1 MSPIDAVAARLGL
14 RIDQE
19 EREFVADEQLRMV
32 WAHAAAG
39 TIVATAFA
47 VLMAINFRQAVG
59 LFPVYVWIAVK
70 IAIAAIRVTQA
81 QLFRHEGSPGG
92 VSWRRRTYAMLALDG
107 LVFGAAGYALVGLD
121 HSTAALA
128 IASLCGI
135 ACVAAFGLQVDR
147 IAAAAYIVPILGP
160 AAAGCFLRGDAF
172 GAYCGAGLAL
182 FMLQAHISAS
192 RAALRLAEVFLL
204 RKHAARISAERAEA
218 LELVERQSAVKSQ
231 FLGTVSHELRTPI
244 HGMLGVARLVH
255 VESTDPLVKHRMEL
269 IESSGTHLLSLVTDL
284 IDVSRIDSGQMR
296 IHRVTFD
303 LFSEV
308 ERVAD
313 IYAVRAAEKGLAF
326 TLDSDLSG
334 PTWVNGDPARTR
346 QVLHNLL
353 GNAIKFTNEGW
364 IQLSVLLGERL
375 GDVTFRIRDTGIG
388 ISEEDQKT
396 VFDAFRQVSPKSDG
410 RRQGTGLGLTIAH
423 EIAQLLDGSIQL
435 RSTPGFGSIFEFQVR
450 LEPADPPVM
459 SASAA
464 TVAEDDEGGFRIL
477 VVEDNDVNFLIA
489 SSMLANLGHQVE
501 RAMEGGDA
509 VRRAL
514 REIDRPELILMD
526 CMMPG
531 MDGFEA
537 TRSIRVQ
544 ESAMGLSRVPIIALS
559 AIVDEDMG
567 RKALAAGMDDALG
580 KPFSNE
586 DLRRAIRPWLALHD
600 SERVGALKQED
611 GRTVLTNEGSG
622 VLRTRR
628 PS

>member
-1 MSPIDAVAARLGL
+1 MSPIDSVAARLGL
-14 RIDQE
+14 QIDQE
-19 EREFVADEQLRMV
+19 ERSFVADEQLRMV

-39 TIVATAFA
+39 TIVATTFA
-47 VLMAINFRQAVG
+47 ILMAVNFRQAVG
-59 LFPVYVWIAVK
+59 ALPVDTWIAAK
-70 IAIAAIRVTQA
+70 ILIATVRVWQA
-81 QLFRHEGSPGG
+81 RLFRREGTPGG
-92 VSWRRRTYAMLALDG
+92 MAWRRRTYVMLAVDG
-107 LVFGAAGYALVGLD
+107 MVFGAAGFVLVGLD

-147 IAAAAYIVPILGP
+147 LAAAAYIIPILGP
-160 AAAGCFLRGDAF
+160 TAIGCFMRGDAF
-172 GAYCGAGLAL
+172 GMYCGAGLTL

-204 RKHAARISAERAEA
+204 RKHAARISVERSQA

-255 VESTDPLVKHRMEL
+255 VESSDPIVKHRMEL

-296 IHRVTFD
+296 VHRVTFD
-303 LFSEV
+303 LYSEV

-326 TLDSDLSG
+326 TLDSDLTG

-353 GNAIKFTNEGW
+353 GNAVKFTQEGW
-364 IQLSVLLGERL
+364 IQLSVVLGDRA

-423 EIAQLLDGSIQL
+423 EIAKLLDGSINL
-435 RSTPGFGSIFEFQVR
+435 RSTPGFGSIFEFHVR
-450 LEPADPPVM
+450 LAPADPPVTAV
-459 SASAA
+459 SPS
-464 TVAEDDEGGFRIL
+464 TVAEEDGGGFRIL

-501 RAMEGGDA
+501 RALEGSEA

-544 ESAMGLSRVPIIALS
+544 EAAMGLSRVPIIALS

-586 DLRRAIRPWLALHD
+586 DLRRAIRPWLALYD
-600 SERVGALKQED
+600 SERAGALKQED
-611 GRTVLTNEGSG
+611 GRTVLAGEGAG
-622 VLRTRR
+622 MLRDRR
-628 PS
+628 TS